1 MVRHVLPRVGYS
13 AVGLLYATIGVV
25 AARIAFLGAKDRAA
39 GMDGSLAV
47 LFRQQEGRTILAVVA
62 GGLACFAAWRLIQTF
77 TFQGDFITR
86 VGWAITAIGY
96 AALTWTAIGL
106 LLRFPRGENFE
117 RMGVGMLL
125 PSPLGRGALR
135 LAAAILIVVGVVA
148 IFQGVTGRLPRWLRA
163 AGQRRPLKKVALRI
177 ARFGLSARGVVGIV
191 MGWLLLKAVAT
202 FNPRVAKE
210 IGGSLKF
217 LSDSAGGPIL
227 MGVVAL
233 GLLSYGLAMWA
244 VAFSRRP
251 A

>member
-1 MVRHVLPRVGYS
+1 
-13 AVGLLYATIGVV
+13 
-25 AARIAFLGAKDRAA
+25 
-39 GMDGSLAV
+39 
-47 LFRQQEGRTILAVVA
+47 
-62 GGLACFAAWRLIQTF
+62 AWRLIQTF

-148 IFQGVTGRLPRWLRA
+148 IFPGVTGRLPRWLRA

-217 LSDSAGGPIL
+217 LSHSAGRPIL
-227 MGVVAL
+227 MGGVAL
-233 GLLSYGLAMWA
+233 GLLSYLLAMWA
-244 VAFSRRP
+244 VAFSP
-251 A
+251 P

>member
-1 MVRHVLPRVGYS
+1 MPSSIRPPWRIASPRFVSKIIDSTRRVYPPNFPRDLFDSLGSRRMVRHVLPRVGYS

-163 AGQRRPLKKVALRI
+163 AGQRAP
-177 ARFGLSARGVVGIV
+177 G
-191 MGWLLLKAVAT
+191 
-202 FNPRVAKE
+202 
-210 IGGSLKF
+210 
-217 LSDSAGGPIL
+217 
-227 MGVVAL
+227 
-233 GLLSYGLAMWA
+233 
-244 VAFSRRP
+244 
-251 A
+251 